1 MINEAAIFSKI
12 LVVGSAGVGKT
23 ALVNRICY
31 GIYQNDSVTTLGVD
45 QCSKRIKRDG
55 KLFHLVFWDI
65 AGDERFASMCKLYVR
80 GANICLVVA
89 DSQANGFAVEK
100 IKNWKDLVEK
110 YSKEVVNGPLVYFL
124 VVTKRDLRDTEAS
137 KEEQEYLKKNLRFDG
152 VIEVSALAEHNIG
165 RLVESMVQEI
175 NLKQPTG
182 VDQDVD
188 TVDICSDKD
197 MKGTLLSSLGTK
209 WEDDRTRSRKNS
221 NGDKPMKRQEGMCKN
236 CRIF

>member
-1 MINEAAIFSKI
+1 MNNETTIFSKI

-31 GIYQNDSVTTLGVD
+31 GIYQNDQVTTLGVD
-45 QCSKRIKRDG
+45 QCSKRVKRDG

-89 DSQANGFAVEK
+89 DSLAEGFAVEK
-100 IKNWKDLVEK
+100 IKNWKALVEK
-110 YSKEVVNGPLVYFL
+110 YSREVVNGPMVYFL
-124 VVTKRDLRDTEAS
+124 VVSKRDLRDNEAS
-137 KEEQEYLKKNLRFDG
+137 KDELEYLKQNLKFDA

-165 RLVESMVQEI
+165 RLLESMVHEI
-175 NLKQPTG
+175 NVKQPTG
-182 VDQDVD
+182 IDQDVD

-197 MKGTLLSSLGTK
+197 MKGTFLSSLGTK
-209 WEDDRTRSRKNS
+209 WEDDRMRSRKNS
-221 NGDKPMKRQEGMCKN
+221 NGDKPIKN
-236 CRIF
+236 RE